1 MNKIKRKLAL
11 IMAMVLSITAI
22 TPGSVFAAEVQ
33 TESDAGHELVLY
45 DANERTDLDAT
56 EVVTA
61 DDLNVE
67 INSDYDVTDVT
78 DGIHFN
84 ASKVSVTYYD
94 KEGSFDISKTGNYD
108 TYYKVEPI
116 SGKKAYLICRKV
128 KVYEVEKTTEG
139 SSDDKKSDD
148 KASDD
153 SEDGPSELVGD
164 KADFDKY
171 PLSEG
176 EIESISSNEA
186 TITIRLDEDGN
197 VDWDEDSI
205 VESDDSEETEEESTE
220 ASANDQASAGMFG
233 SVKNMFASV
242 MDLAFPA
249 MTVHAAE
256 KKKGDTM
263 KVSYSGYAKYCGHS
277 MGIKYISESGD
288 YYHHLVYCLD
298 LNKGTTNGTTTA
310 STAGS
315 KIKPQVTYCLVNGA
329 RKLGGTCHNSSY
341 SAGSAAADYFVTSAA
356 IHVVNGEVG
365 LSYYNNGSTVYKKIE
380 AMVSAAKKVDEDKYN
395 LSTGATKSIT
405 YSIAPAKSEWEK
417 LEDGLYRSKDKFV
430 RTKTGTITNVVY
442 SITGAPSGLTT
453 GEIKTDAS
461 KIDDE
466 SDLKKYD
473 ICVAQTDADK
483 ASSNFYLY
491 CNEDAMKKIIDG
503 KSTIKV
509 KAKAYSKE
517 SGGRKW
523 TPSVVSQQKIT
534 FLEEDFETNTDS
546 ATVKVTSNF
555 KEGSFELAK
564 TDKFTH
570 NPVNGATYYLYED
583 KDCDD
588 LLCKLK
594 KTDDSGK
601 TISGKLILTE
611 DKYYLKEVLEPDGY
625 QIDVN
630 VYEIGLEWFTL
641 YDKDGKVTQKGK
653 TYGVEETPE
662 TVGVLVDKIDKFSG
676 ATLKKATFA
685 VFNDKAC
692 TVRTKLSETGGE
704 VPTFTYNEDL
714 DTCASEKFVKTQDVY
729 YVKEV
734 IVPDGYKDPGTV
746 WEVKPNYGEFASVK
760 AENEPFR
767 CDVQVDKK
775 DKETGTAQGDA
786 KLEGATY
793 GLYAAENVYYPD
805 ETGVVTYKATDNIT
819 STKGTDF
826 QSTGVEA
833 KKDALLATVKTDA
846 KGEFNFNN
854 LYYGNYYIKEIK
866 ESEGYLLDS
875 TVYDVH
881 FKKEEKKHA
890 DISVSR
896 HVTETVIKQ
905 PFSILK
911 ISTDGEGGEDEVDKV
926 EGAEFTVKLQSDIDK
941 NGWDA
946 AKTYDTLVTDKE
958 GKAVSKEL
966 PYGTYLV
973 RETKTPDE
981 LYKVADFT
989 VVIDKDS
996 REPQAW
1002 RIMNDYPFKAY
1013 IRLVKKDA
1021 ETGNT
1026 ICLADVTF
1034 KIKNVKTDTYVEQ
1047 KVGKDKISEFKT
1059 DETGTITTP
1068 LKLKYGE
1075 YQVEEITAPEGY
1087 LISEE
1092 AFPFTVTKTGAVPVI
1107 EDEDGDAII
1116 EVEIEDTPV
1125 KGSISLHKE
1134 GEVLVG
1140 TEYDTIIDRILTEV
1154 TGDDRSVTFKYETKG
1169 LEGAVYQ
1176 LIAAEDIY
1184 TADHQV
1190 DEEGNR
1196 ILEVINDIPASKDA
1210 VLATLTTDENGDAF
1224 IEDLPLGKYRIE
1236 EVTAP
1241 VGFVLNEEAKDI
1253 TLSYADDH
1261 TEVVYESVTFANDR
1275 TKTQL
1280 NLIKSNATNDVP
1292 VEGATYG
1299 VYNIEDILD
1308 EEGEI
1313 LVEANS
1319 LVDKLITD
1327 AEGKATSTA
1336 DLPLGNY
1343 YVKEIEAAPGYLVDE
1358 NEYPI
1363 DFTYKDQ
1370 KVAVI
1375 TQELAVKET
1384 PMIVEVSKSDIT
1396 TGKELVGAS
1405 LEIVDS
1411 NGETYAAWKTDG
1423 KPYQLNAIP
1432 AGDYTLKETA
1442 APYGYKIA
1450 NSVDFTVEETGEIQ
1464 KVAMVDERVKGRI
1477 EIEKISSADKKPLEG
1492 VTFEIRDKDGKVLQ
1506 TVKTD
1511 KKGYAES
1518 ELLDIC
1524 TYNED
1529 GSFGEDIHYFVVE
1542 TKTLDD
1548 YILDDTPHEV
1558 VLQYDD
1564 NAPDV
1569 VVYKLKLK
1577 NKPKTP
1583 KLTQTGGNMN
1593 PYTFIGFGVG
1603 VLVAGIIV
1611 YFKRRKKRLVK

>member
-11 IMAMVLSITAI
+11 VMAMVLSITAI
-22 TPGSVFAAEVQ
+22 APAGSAFAAEIP
-33 TESDAGHELVLY
+33 TESDASQELVLY
-45 DANERTDLDAT
+45 DAKERTDLDAT
-56 EVVTA
+56 EIVIA

-84 ASKVSVTYYD
+84 QEKVNVTYYD
-94 KEGSFDISKTGNYD
+94 AEGSFDISKTGTYD
-108 TYYKVEPI
+108 TYYKVEPV
-116 SGKKAYLICRKV
+116 SKKQPYLICRKV
-128 KVYEVEKTTEG
+128 KVYENEMTSEATEDNG
-139 SSDDKKSDD
+139 NSSEDSS
-148 KASDD
+148 SDD
-153 SEDGPSELVGD
+153 SEDGPSDMVGG
-164 KADFDKY
+164 KADFENY

-186 TITIRLDEDGN
+186 TITIRLDDDGN
-197 VDWDEDSI
+197 VEWDEDSI
-205 VESDDSEETEEESTE
+205 EESDDADTTEEGTE
-220 ASANDQASAGMFG
+220 DSNVQAKATVLD
-233 SVKNMFASV
+233 SVKNVFASIA
-242 MDLAFPA
+242 DFAFPA

-263 KVSYSGYAKYCGHS
+263 KVSYSGYVKYCGHS

-298 LNKGTTNGTTTA
+298 LNKGTTNGTTT
-310 STAGS
+310 SETAGS
-315 KIKPQVTYCLVNGA
+315 KIKPQITYCLINGA
-329 RKLGGTCHNSSY
+329 RTLGDTCHNSSF
-341 SAGSAAADYFVTSAA
+341 SAGSASADYFITSAA

-380 AMVSAAKKVDEDKYN
+380 ALVAAAKAVDEEHFN
-395 LSTGATKSIT
+395 FSTGTTNSIT
-405 YSIAPAKSEWEK
+405 YSISPAKSQWDK
-417 LEDGLYRSKDKFV
+417 IEDGLYRSKDKFV
-430 RTKTGTITNVVY
+430 RTKSGSITNVVY
-442 SITGAPSGLTT
+442 TISGAPSGLTT

-461 KIDDE
+461 KIDNED
-466 SDLKKYD
+466 DLKKYD
-473 ICVAQTDADK
+473 ICVAQTDASS

-491 CNEDAMKKIIDG
+491 CNDEAMKKIVDNN
-503 KSTIKV
+503 STIKV

-523 TPSVVSQQKIT
+523 TPSVVGQQKIT
-534 FLEEDFETNTDS
+534 FLETDFITNPAS
-546 ATVKVTSNF
+546 AYVKVTSNF
-555 KEGSFELAK
+555 KEGSFELGK
-564 TDKFTH
+564 TDKYSGV
-570 NPVNGATYYLYED
+570 PVPGATYYLYED

-594 KTDDSGK
+594 KTDAAGK
-601 TISGKLILTE
+601 TLSGKLILTE
-611 DKYYLKEVLEPDGY
+611 SKYYLKEVLESDGY
-625 QIDVN
+625 QCDSN

-641 YDKDGKVTQKGK
+641 YDSDGKVTQKGK
-653 TYGVEETPE
+653 TYNVAEIPE
-662 TVGVLVDKIDKFSG
+662 TVGVLIDKIDEFSG
-676 ATLKKATFA
+676 NTLKKAKFA

-692 TVRTKLSETGGE
+692 TVRTKLSDTEGE
-704 VPTFTYNEDL
+704 VPEFGYNEDL
-714 DTCASEKFVKTQDVY
+714 DTCASLKFVKKQDTY

-734 IVPDGYKDPGTV
+734 VVSDGYVDPGTV
-746 WEVKPNYGEFASVK
+746 WEVKPNYGEFAHLK
-760 AENEPFR
+760 IPNKPFR
-767 CDVQVDKK
+767 CDVQADKK

-786 KLEGATY
+786 TLEGATY
-793 GLYAAENVYYPD
+793 GLYAAEDIYYPD
-805 ETGVVTYKATDNIT
+805 GSAIVKYTGNDNIQ

-826 QSTGVEA
+826 KSTGVEA

-846 KGEFNFNN
+846 KGEFNFSN
-854 LYYGNYYIKEIK
+854 LYYGNYYIKEIQ
-866 ESEGYLLDS
+866 ESTGYLLDT
-875 TVYDVH
+875 TVYDVK
-881 FKKEEKKHA
+881 FKSEKNEHK
-890 DISVSR
+890 DISVLR
-896 HVTETVIKQ
+896 HVTETVKKQ
-905 PFSILK
+905 AFSILK
-911 ISTDGEGGEDEVDKV
+911 ISTDGQDSEEVDKV
-926 EGAEFTVKLQSDIDK
+926 EGAEFTVKLKSDIDAD
-941 NGWDA
+941 GWDA
-946 AKTYDTLVTDKE
+946 AKVYDVLVTDAE

-966 PYGTYLV
+966 PYGTYIV

-981 LYKVADFT
+981 LYKVDDFT
-989 VVIDKDS
+989 VVIDTDS

-1021 ETGNT
+1021 ETGKT
-1026 ICLADVTF
+1026 ICLSGITF
-1034 KIKNVKTDTYVEQ
+1034 KIKNVAIDQYVEQ

-1059 DETGTITTP
+1059 DATGTVTTP

-1075 YQVEEITAPEGY
+1075 YQVEEITASEGY

-1116 EVEIEDTPV
+1116 AVEIEDKPV

-1140 TEYDTIIDRILTEV
+1140 TEYETIIDRILTEV

-1184 TADHQV
+1184 TADNQV
-1190 DEEGNR
+1190 DAEGNR
-1196 ILEVINDIPASKDA
+1196 ILAVINDVPASKDA
-1210 VLATLTTDENGDAF
+1210 VLATLTTDASGDAS
-1224 IEDLPLGKYRIE
+1224 IDNLSLGKYRIE

-1241 VGFVLNEEAKDI
+1241 VGYVLNEEAKEI
-1253 TLSYADDH
+1253 TLAYADDH
-1261 TEVVYESVTFANDR
+1261 TEVVYEDVIFANER

-1280 NLIKSNATNDVP
+1280 SLVKTNSSNGIP
-1292 VEGATYG
+1292 VAGATYG
-1299 VYNIEDILD
+1299 VYNVEDIVD
-1308 EEGEI
+1308 ENGEI

-1327 AEGKATSTA
+1327 EEGKATSTA

-1358 NEYPI
+1358 NEYPV
-1363 DFTYKDQ
+1363 DFTYQDQ
-1370 KVAVI
+1370 MVAVI
-1375 TQELAVKET
+1375 TRELEVKET
-1384 PMIVEVSKSDIT
+1384 PMIVEVSKTDIT
-1396 TGKELVGAS
+1396 TGKELVGAT
-1405 LEIVDS
+1405 LEIVDE

-1432 AGDYTLKETA
+1432 AGNYTLKETA

-1450 NSVDFTVEETGEIQ
+1450 NEVDFTVEETGEIQ

-1492 VTFEIRDKDGKVLQ
+1492 VTFEICDKDGKVLQ

-1511 KKGYAES
+1511 KKGHAES

-1542 TKTLDD
+1542 TKTADGF
-1548 YILDDTPHEV
+1548 ILDDTVHEV

-1564 NAPDV
+1564 DAPEV
-1569 VVYKLKLK
+1569 VVYQLKVK
-1577 NKPKTP
+1577 NKPKNP
-1583 KLTQTGGNMN
+1583 PLTQTGGNMN
-1593 PYTFIGFGVG
+1593 PWTFVGFGTGIVI
-1603 VLVAGIIV
+1603 AGIIV
-1611 YFKRRKKRLVK
+1611 YFRRRKRHVK